1 MIKLNKKIKKA
12 VCLLCVFVMTFLM
25 TTTAFADFIVANS
38 NFLGKYTCVGN
49 YTPGYI
55 QVSDGHIYLYVY
67 MDDDRGI
74 FVTVT
79 STEGKLSNSNRNL
92 YAIFGEVKKVQLNGS
107 PAYGGGYIEN
117 YTVIG
122 DVDVS
127 LFWSKIT
134 ILPYNTTFKYA
145 K

>member
-1 MIKLNKKIKKA
+1 
-12 VCLLCVFVMTFLM
+12 
-25 TTTAFADFIVANS
+25 
-38 NFLGKYTCVGN
+38 
-49 YTPGYI
+49 
-55 QVSDGHIYLYVY
+55 

-74 FVTVT
+74 FVTGT